1 VLLQWGHDESDL
13 VEALKFQAAF
23 DFLDEARASHNE
35 KGRVLVHC
43 QCGVSRSATVV
54 IAYCMREAARA
65 LENDRELVTQL
76 RGCTG
81 MHDTYS
87 FVKEKSEWV
96 GPNLGLVFQ
105 LVAYERTLRGGTGG
119 FDDDDEDDEIG
130 HLNARR
136 PLDDKTMSPSHPSSM
151 AQAPF
156 VANSPRTPIWS
167 EGSSASD
174 SHLSTPEVD
183 GILVGQVAVPGGKGR
198 IVPNLSVLVPHSVGD
213 GDLNA
218 LSP

>member
-1 VLLQWGHDESDL
+1 M
-13 VEALKFQAAF
+13 EALKFQSAF
-23 DFLDEARASHNE
+23 DFLDEARSSGDGT
-35 KGRVLVHC
+35 GRVLVHC

-65 LENDRELVTQL
+65 LEEGRELTSDL

-105 LVAYERTLRGGTGG
+105 LVAYERTLRGASGEM
-119 FDDDDEDDEIG
+119 DDDAETEDRFPPAQDSREDDRRSTRPHSSSIG
-130 HLNARR
+130 
-136 PLDDKTMSPSHPSSM
+136 S
-151 AQAPF
+151 APPM
-156 VANSPRTPIWS
+156 ANSPRTPIWS

-183 GILVGQVAVPGGKGR
+183 NVMLGHPSLLGGKSR
-198 IVPNLSVLVPHSVGD
+198 IVPNLSVLVP
-213 GDLNA
+213 NA
-218 LSP
+218 SLRVSDNEPVHLSP

>member
-1 VLLQWGHDESDL
+1 MQWGHDESDL

-23 DFLDEARASHNE
+23 DFLDEARASAQGQ
-35 KGRVLVHC
+35 GRVLVHC

-54 IAYCMREAARA
+54 IAYCMREAAKA
-65 LENDRELVTQL
+65 LEEGRELTSEL
-76 RGCTG
+76 SGCTG

-105 LVAYERTLRGGTGG
+105 LVAYERTLRGGA
-119 FDDDDEDDEIG
+119 DAYNDEEDDSTYPYG
-130 HLNARR
+130 
-136 PLDDKTMSPSHPSSM
+136 PQM
-151 AQAPF
+151 AAAERDAAP
-156 VANSPRTPIWS
+156 VAVNSPRTPLWS

-183 GILVGQVAVPGGKGR
+183 TVIAQSSV
-198 IVPNLSVLVPHSVGD
+198 VPNGRCKALPSLSVLVPPRKRVEAVGAD
-213 GDLNA
+213 DSQEI